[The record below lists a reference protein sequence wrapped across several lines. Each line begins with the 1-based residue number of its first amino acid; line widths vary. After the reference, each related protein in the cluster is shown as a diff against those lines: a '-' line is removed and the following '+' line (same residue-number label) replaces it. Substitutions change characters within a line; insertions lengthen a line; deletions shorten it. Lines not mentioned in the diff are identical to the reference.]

1 MQNKES
7 VNKMLSSVQGYVA
20 FIALST
26 LFYELSLIRILDV
39 LWYPHFSYMV
49 ITLALLGFGIAG
61 VMTSIFAHRLAW
73 TPKIAIPLTSLL
85 AISYIGVFFLLSF
98 LRIDFNEFSSVASLG
113 FKVFLSFSGLLVP
126 FFLSGFILSLLFT
139 EYADSF
145 GRLYAWDL
153 VGAALGCI
161 LVPWLIPGFGGP
173 GLLFAVAG
181 LTFAGAAILSR
192 AKMFR
197 TVFLSLAVIA
207 TAFPFLAKE
216 HDYLEIPFHMDKRG
230 IVTLTANPPLQTI
243 WDRIARIDL
252 IKYAEKYTWIA
263 YDGGTQTSY
272 FYDFD
277 GDYKKLRQELP
288 DNSTRH
294 FWDRF
299 VYASHWLKEGTN
311 AKVLVI
317 GAAGG
322 QETKAAVAFGASE
335 VDAVEMVGTVIRLGK
350 EKYAT
355 EPYNNPVVNAIQGE
369 GRSFLRSGNK
379 RYDIIQMMSNH
390 TSASISS
397 GSGAVSPNYLQTV
410 DAYEEYFS
418 HLSENGVLHIN
429 HHVYPKMVLTAARAW
444 KNMGRNDFA
453 RHVIVYYS
461 DPWCNLPTLMIKM
474 QPWTPDEFNRV
485 HMLMRYHNKLIHNPL
500 DLAGSGLKPEFF
512 TGQLSAE
519 LEASIPYRMHVPTDN
534 QPYFNHLRKRF
545 APVSYHEPYVDRSLK
560 ALLNDSIKHGIPMDV
575 IHLIVTA
582 GAALALAVLCL
593 FAPLLFSKVG
603 RAPWQGKTAFVTYFA
618 CLGAGFISIEL
629 IFIQLFHKLIGY
641 PLYTYAAIVFAF
653 LIAAGTGS
661 YLTDKFSLARSRRMR
676 FLPFL
681 GIPLYGTLLLLLKE
695 PLLDFF
701 LQWPTWVRIIG
712 SVALIY
718 PLGTFLGMPFAIG
731 IASSHGKGR
740 GAVGWAWAINGL
752 FTVLGSVLSVLAA
765 TYFGFLLTLG
775 VAFVIY
781 ILAGFLLP
789 FFSTP
794 ITSARS
800 NASS

>member
-1 MQNKES
+1 MKKKES
-7 VNKMLSSVQGYVA
+7 VNNTLKSVQGYVA

-26 LFYELSLIRILDV
+26 LFYELALIRILDV

-73 TPKIAIPLTSLL
+73 QPKVAIPLTSLL
-85 AISYIGVFFLLSF
+85 AISYIGVFVLLSV
-98 LRIDFNEFSSVASLG
+98 LQIDFNEFSSVTSLG
-113 FKVFLSFSGLLVP
+113 LKVFLSFSGLLVP

-139 EYADSF
+139 EYAGSF

-153 VGAALGCI
+153 AGAALGCI
-161 LVPWLIPGFGGP
+161 LVPLLIPSFGGP
-173 GLLFAVAG
+173 GLLFAVSG
-181 LTFAGAAILSR
+181 LTFAGAAILAR
-192 AKMFR
+192 TKTFR
-197 TVFLSLAVIA
+197 IAFVSIAILVIL
-207 TAFPFLAKE
+207 FPFVAKE

-230 IVTLTANPPLQTI
+230 IVKLTKEPPLLTV

-252 IKYAEKYTWIA
+252 IKYTDKYTWIA

-272 FYDFD
+272 YYDFD
-277 GDYKKLRQELP
+277 GNYEKLRQELP
-288 DNSTRH
+288 KKTTSH

-299 VYASHWLKEGTN
+299 VYVSHWLKEGTD

-322 QETKAAVAFGASE
+322 QETKAAVTFGASA
-335 VDAVEMVGTVIRLGK
+335 VDAVEMVGSVIRLGK
-350 EKYAT
+350 EKYAI
-355 EPYNNPVVNAIQGE
+355 EPYNNPVVNAVQGE

-379 RYDIIQMMSNH
+379 TYDIIQMMSNH

-429 HHVYPKMVLTAARAW
+429 HHVYPKMVLTAAQAW
-444 KNMGRNDFA
+444 KNMGRDDFS
-453 RHVIVYYS
+453 RHVLIYYS
-461 DPWCNLPTLMIKM
+461 DAWCNLPTLLIKM
-474 QPWTPDEFNRV
+474 KPWTLPEFNKV
-485 HMLMRYHNKLIHNPL
+485 DMLMRDHFKLVHNPL
-500 DLAGSGLKPEFF
+500 NPTGSALKPEFF
-512 TGQLSAE
+512 TGHLPAE
-519 LEASIPYRMHVPTDN
+519 LEENIPYRMHVPTDN

-545 APVSYHEPYVDRSLK
+545 APVSFREPYVDRSLK
-560 ALLNDSIKHGIPMDV
+560 VLLNDSIKNGIPMDV

-603 RAPWQGKTAFVTYFA
+603 RAPWKGKTSFVTYFA

-641 PLYTYAAIVFAF
+641 PLYTYAAVVFAF

-661 YLTDKFSLARSRRMR
+661 YLTDKFSLDKTRIMR

-681 GIPLYGTLLLLLKE
+681 GIPLYGTLLLLLEK

-701 LQWPTWVRIIG
+701 LQWSTWIRLLG
-712 SVALIY
+712 SVALIF
-718 PLGTFLGMPFAIG
+718 PLGAFLGMPFAIG
-731 IASSHGKGR
+731 IAGSHTKGR
-740 GAVGWAWAINGL
+740 GAVGWAWAVNGL

-765 TYFGFLLTLG
+765 TYFGFILTLSG
-775 VAFVIY
+775 AFLIY
-781 ILAGFLLP
+781 ILAGLLLP
-789 FFSTP
+789 GFAPFVTP
-794 ITSARS
+794 EKNGVLS
-800 NASS
+800 

>member
-1 MQNKES
+1 MENKKR
-7 VNKMLSSVQGYVA
+7 VTDPPRAVRGYVA

-26 LFYELSLIRILDV
+26 LFYELALIRILDV

-73 TPKIAIPLTSLL
+73 KSEVAIPLTFAL
-85 AISYIGVFFLLSF
+85 AISYIGVFVLLSV

-113 FKVFLSFSGLLVP
+113 IKVFFCFSGLLVP

-139 EYADSF
+139 EYASSF

-153 VGAALGCI
+153 AGAALGCI
-161 LVPWLIPGFGGP
+161 LVPLLIPGFGGP
-173 GLLFAVAG
+173 GLLFAVSG
-181 LTFAGAAILSR
+181 LTFAGAAILPR
-192 AKMFR
+192 KKIFQGI
-197 TVFLSLAVIA
+197 FLSLAVLA
-207 TAFPFLAKE
+207 TAFPFFAKE
-216 HDYLEIPFHMDKRG
+216 HDYLEIPFHMNKRG
-230 IVTLTANPPLQTI
+230 FIILTGNKPLQTV

-252 IKYAEKYTWIA
+252 IQYAAKYIWIA

-288 DNSTRH
+288 EKSTRH

-299 VYASHWLKEGTN
+299 VYASHWLKEGTHP
-311 AKVLVI
+311 KVLII

-335 VDAVEMVGTVIRLGK
+335 VDAVEMVGSVIRLGK
-350 EKYAT
+350 EKYAK
-355 EPYNNPVVNAIQGE
+355 EPYNNPVVNAVQGE
-369 GRSFLRSGNK
+369 GRSFLRSGK
-379 RYDIIQMMSNH
+379 KTYDIIQMMSNH

-429 HHVYPKMVLTAARAW
+429 HHVYPKMVLTAAQAW
-444 KNMGRNDFA
+444 NNMGRSDFS
-453 RHVIVYYS
+453 RHVLLYYT
-461 DPWCNLPTLMIKM
+461 DPWCNLPTLLIKM
-474 QPWTPDEFNRV
+474 KPWTSEEVDRV
-485 HMLMRYHNKLIHNPL
+485 NLLMRDHFNLVHNPL
-500 DLAGSGLKPEFF
+500 KPTDSVLGPEFF
-512 TGQLSAE
+512 TGTLPAE
-519 LEASIPYRMHVPTDN
+519 LEKKIPYRIHAPTDN
-534 QPYFNHLRKRF
+534 QPYFNHLRKRL
-545 APVSYHEPYVDRSLK
+545 APVSGNEPYVERSVK
-560 ALLNDSIKHGIPMDV
+560 VLLNESIKHGLPMDV

-603 RAPWQGKTAFVTYFA
+603 RAPWQGKTAFVSYFA

-641 PLYTYAAIVFAF
+641 PLYTYAAVVFAF
-653 LIAAGTGS
+653 LLAAGTGS
-661 YLTDKFSLARSRRMR
+661 YLTDKFSLDRSRIMR
-676 FLPFL
+676 FLPFF
-681 GIPLYGTLLLLLKE
+681 GIPVYGTLLLLLKE

-701 LQWPTWVRIIG
+701 LQWPTWVRIVG
-712 SVALIY
+712 SVALIF

-731 IASSHGKGR
+731 IAGSHEKGR
-740 GAVGWAWAINGL
+740 GAVGWAWAVNGL
-752 FTVLGSVLSVLAA
+752 FTVLGSVLSVLSA
-765 TYFGFLLTLG
+765 TYFGFLLTLSA
-775 VAFVIY
+775 AFLIY
-781 ILAGFLLP
+781 ILAGLLLP
-789 FFSTP
+789 RFTGP
-794 ITSARS
+794 AIPEQS
-800 NASS
+800 NAV